1 MKENVYFGDVYKA
14 FTKDIMHAVLWK
26 FLQTPKNV
34 IATAQHLSAVIIP
47 GYLPNT
53 PLFFFFFGCVGSSL
67 LRVGFFYLRQVWA
80 TLRCGA
86 QASCCGGF
94 SCCGARA
101 LGVRA
106 SVVAACGLSSCSTW
120 ALEHRLSSCGAW
132 A

>member
-53 PLFFFFFGCVGSSL
+53 PLFFFFLAALG
-67 LRVGFFYLRQVWA
+67 LRCCVWA
-80 TLRCGA
+80 FSICGK
-86 QASCCGGF
+86 
-94 SCCGARA
+94 
-101 LGVRA
+101 
-106 SVVAACGLSSCSTW
+106 CGLLFVVVRRLLVAVAS
-120 ALEHRLSSCGAW
+120 LVVEHGL
-132 A
+132 